1 MSVPIPYNTTPDLEK
16 GCRNEH
22 EKHADIESH
31 DDTSSE
37 SSEESI
43 QEQQNEI
50 SRTPTKPS
58 TTPNKEQSFGQT
70 LTKII
75 TARSNASVID
85 PGPPP
90 DGGFNAWK
98 QAVMGHFVVFNT
110 WGMIT
115 TFGVFQSYYTTE
127 LGFEPSA
134 VSWIGSVQMFG
145 HLFLGAFSGR
155 ALDGG
160 LFYWVLIP
168 GLLCN
173 ALGMFMTSLCS
184 KYWQFFI
191 AQGILNGIG
200 CGLQFTPTTALVY
213 TYFKD
218 NKSVALAI
226 VASGSATGGLVYPTI
241 ARQLLPKLGFAWT
254 TRIMGFIMLAVG
266 ALYVSFLKPRLPP
279 RKSGPLMEPSAF
291 KELPY
296 TLYIMGVFLTSFGQ
310 LFAFYYIGSFA
321 IQVIGVSYDTSVNL
335 LMIMNGLGFI
345 GRLIPSYFAD
355 RNFGSYN
362 TLIPFV
368 FGSSIIMF
376 CWATVKTEAGLY
388 AFATIYGFVCAGF
401 QGLFPATLSSL
412 TADLSKVGVRNGMG
426 FSIIAFANLCG
437 PPIAGALMQKTGGNF
452 LAAQMWGGSMIFL
465 GAVILTVGR
474 ISLTGFVLRVRV

>member
-1 MSVPIPYNTTPDLEK
+1 MSVPIPQDKVPDLEK
-16 GCRNEH
+16 GQREV
-22 EKHADIESH
+22 EEIQTSDH
-31 DDTSSE
+31 DDASSDSSE
-37 SSEESI
+37 DST
-43 QEQQNEI
+43 QEQRDEI
-50 SRTPTKPS
+50 TRIPSKPG
-58 TTPNKEQSFGQT
+58 NKDQSFGQT

-98 QAVMGHFVVFNT
+98 QAFMGHLVVFNT

-115 TFGVFQSYYTTE
+115 SYGVFQSYYTTE
-127 LGFEPSA
+127 LGLEPSA
-134 VSWIGSVQMFG
+134 VAWIGSFQMFG
-145 HLFLGAFSGR
+145 HLFLGMFSGR
-155 ALDGG
+155 ALDAG
-160 LFYWVLIP
+160 FFHWVLIP
-168 GLLCN
+168 GLFAN
-173 ALGMFMTSLCS
+173 AMGMFMTSLCS

-213 TYFKD
+213 TYFLK

-241 ARQLLPKLGFAWT
+241 ARQLLPKIGFAWT

-266 ALYVSFLKPRLPP
+266 ALYCSFLKPRLPP
-279 RKSGPLMEPSAF
+279 RRSGPLLELSAF
-291 KELPY
+291 RETPY
-296 TLYIMGVFLTSFGQ
+296 TLYVTGVFLTCFGQ

-321 IQVIGVSYDTSVNL
+321 MQVIGVSYSTSVNL
-335 LMIMNGLGFI
+335 LMIMNGLGLI

-376 CWATVKTEAGLY
+376 SWAAVKTEAALY
-388 AFATIYGFVCAGF
+388 AFAVIYGFISAGF

-412 TADLSKVGVRNGMG
+412 TKDLSKVGVRNGMG

-452 LAAQMWGGSMIFL
+452 LAAQMWGGTMIFM
-465 GAVILTVGR
+465 GGVVLTLGR
-474 ISLTGFVLRVRV
+474 ISLTGFVFRVRV